1 MRRARPFDAVR
12 GEQAICQ
19 LSFFLL
25 FPGYFFY
32 HTLLGVGAM
41 GAVLGGYFAPISL
54 LAMTPLLALYVAKI
68 RRNPQRL
75 SRIDLAFL
83 LLLAYFLAVVILN
96 AVRGKNLA
104 IAANHLLGILFLTN
118 IFVMFKTIDFSSPMF
133 RRVHMMALLAMSGI
147 VFAYSVDG
155 VFYLGALGIARDA
168 DSLSTYQ
175 GFSRSY
181 LVTFAALIAYTR
193 PAWLRVLL
201 YAIALPTLYVN
212 TARSEFAA
220 LLFVIP
226 IIEFYH
232 TRNKLLMLFLF
243 GVLYMLLRANQ
254 EQIVAMLPNNRI
266 LELLDLSHS
275 TSASKRHHLSVQAVQ
290 TILAHPILGDYAS
303 YASGYYAHNI
313 LSAWVD
319 LGLLG
324 IVAIAAILICPALP
338 MVAEE
343 YFSRKYSAAF
353 LLGLIFACMTIL
365 LLLTSHY
372 FTDMLIG
379 ATLGSYSTYWYG
391 RLHDKHRTFDF
402 GASAPRYPDIR
413 QAMPQPGEARL

>member
-1 MRRARPFDAVR
+1 MRRPRPFDAVR
-12 GEQAICQ
+12 GEQAISQ
-19 LSFFLL
+19 LAFFLL
-25 FPGYFFY
+25 FPGFFFY
-32 HTLLGVGAM
+32 HTLLGLGAM

-54 LAMTPLLALYVAKI
+54 LVLIPLLSIYVAKI

-75 SRIDLAFL
+75 SRIDLAFQLFL
-83 LLLAYFLAVVILN
+83 LYFLAVVVLN

-104 IAANHLLGILFLTN
+104 IASNHLLGILFLVN
-118 IFVMFKTIDFSSPMF
+118 IFIIFKSIDFSSALF
-133 RRVHMMALLAMSGI
+133 RRTHLAALLGMSAI
-147 VFAYSVDG
+147 VLSYSVDG
-155 VFYLGALGIARDA
+155 VFYLGSLGVARDA
-168 DSLSTYQ
+168 DSLATYQ

-181 LVTFAALIAYTR
+181 LITFAVVIAYTR
-193 PAWLRVLL
+193 RAWLRVLL
-201 YAIALPTLYVN
+201 YGVALPTLYIN

-243 GVLYMLLRANQ
+243 GALLLLLRANQ
-254 EQIVAMLPNNRI
+254 EQIVATLPSNRV
-266 LELLDLSHS
+266 LELSHS
-275 TSASKRHHLSVQAVQ
+275 SSASKRHHLSVHAVQ

-319 LGLLG
+319 IGLLG
-324 IVAIAAILICPALP
+324 ILAIFAILVCPLLP
-338 MVAEE
+338 MVADE
-343 YFSRKYSAAF
+343 YLSRKYNAAF
-353 LLGLIFACMTIL
+353 LLGLILACITIL

-391 RLHDKHRTFDF
+391 RRYDKHRAFDF